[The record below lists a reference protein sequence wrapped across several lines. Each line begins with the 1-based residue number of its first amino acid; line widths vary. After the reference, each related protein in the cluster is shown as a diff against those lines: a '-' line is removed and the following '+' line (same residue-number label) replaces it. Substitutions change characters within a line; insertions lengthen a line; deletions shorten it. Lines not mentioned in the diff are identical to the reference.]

1 MRIVLMTVLFVA
13 LGLIGNAQNSKVD
26 ALSYASQIS
35 LDSLKHHLEIV
46 ASDEF
51 EGRETGRKGQKMAA
65 EYIANEIERYGL
77 EAVGDSGY
85 YQRFNVL
92 ESGISEAYFKLD
104 SDSLAFLDD
113 FYSFG
118 AMLQNGERK
127 IDNLH
132 FLGYGVDD
140 SLYSDYAELKENPEN
155 IVIWE
160 EEPQDRDGNYLLTGS
175 GLNTEWSKD
184 FSIKVAA
191 AKRRGVK
198 NLFIVKEDYKTMVK
212 RIGFYLSS
220 PRVSLVKEDSKEP
233 DLAVYYISEKTAK
246 HMLGKSYKP
255 IKIKHKIARKKRG
268 FPFQVDINL
277 SIHVDKDSK
286 IVSTENVVGLLPG
299 KSKKE
304 EYLVVTAHYDHLGIR
319 GEEIYNGADDD
330 GSGTVGV
337 LEMARVFS
345 KAKAD
350 GNGPERS
357 ILFLWVSGEE
367 KGLLGSQYYV
377 ENPLIPLENTVAN
390 LNIDMIG
397 RSDENH
403 EPNTD
408 YVYLIGSD
416 RLSTTLHAISE
427 ETNQECCNIDL
438 DYTYNN
444 PNDPNRFYY
453 RSDHYNFIRNGIPA
467 IFYFS
472 GVHEDYH
479 QPGDTVDKIQF
490 GKMTNIVRLIF
501 GTAWNI
507 TNTDKSITVDVVDDE
522 EN

>member
-1 MRIVLMTVLFVA
+1 MRIILMTALFVA
-13 LGLIGNAQNSKVD
+13 FGIVGNAQELTSD
-26 ALSYASQIS
+26 GLRYASEIS
-35 LDSLKHHLEIV
+35 LDTLKHHLEIV

-65 EYIANEIERYGL
+65 EYIAGEIERYGL

-92 ESGISEAYFKLD
+92 ESGVNDAYFKLN

-113 FYSFG
+113 FYFFG
-118 AMLQNGERK
+118 AMVENGERR
-127 IDNLH
+127 INTLH
-132 FLGYGVDD
+132 FLGYGIDD

-160 EEPQDRDGNYLLTGS
+160 EEPQDGEGNYLLTGT
-175 GLNTEWSKD
+175 GFNTEWSKD
-184 FSIKVAA
+184 FSVKLAVA
-191 AKRRGVK
+191 KERGVK
-198 NLFIVKEDYKTMVK
+198 NLFIVKKDYKTMVR

-220 PRVSLVKEDSKEP
+220 PRVSLVKEDAREP
-233 DLAVYYISEKTAK
+233 DMAVYYISENTAK
-246 HMLGKSYKP
+246 RMLGKSYKP
-255 IKIKHKIARKKRG
+255 STIKRKIAAKKRS
-268 FPFQVDINL
+268 FPFQTDVDLLVN
-277 SIHVDKDSK
+277 VDKESR
-286 IVSTENVVGLLPG
+286 IVSTENVAGLLPG
-299 KSKKE
+299 NSEKD
-304 EYLVVTAHYDHLGIR
+304 EYLVVTAHYDHLGKR
-319 GEEIYNGADDD
+319 GDVIYNGADDD
-330 GSGTVGV
+330 GSGTVSV
-337 LEMARVFS
+337 LEMARVYA
-345 KAKAD
+345 KAKSD

-367 KGLLGSQYYV
+367 KGLLGSLYYV
-377 ENPLIPLENTVAN
+377 QNPLVPLEKTVAN

-397 RSDENH
+397 RSDEKH

-416 RLSTTLHAISE
+416 RLSTTLHNISE
-427 ETNQECCNIDL
+427 KSNDDCCNIDL
-438 DYTYNN
+438 DYTYND

-453 RSDHYNFIRNGIPA
+453 RSDHYNFIKNGIPA

-501 GTAWNI
+501 NTSWNI
-507 TNTDKSITVDVVDDE
+507 TNTQQDITVDVVDEE